1 MKITGTCS
9 RYQYQRM
16 LVGKLF
22 VNGVEVTPGG
32 GSSSVSWTDI
42 TGKPPTFPPTI
53 GTTATTALAGN
64 TQLLALGTTAATAA
78 AGNHSHEAATTTK
91 LGFLKMAA
99 AQDNSTATDVAGIV
113 ADFNRVLSKLKAAG
127 LMAAA

>member
-32 GSSSVSWTDI
+32 GSSSASWTDI
-42 TGKPPTFPPTI
+42 SGKPSTFPPTI
-53 GTTATTALAGN
+53 GSTS
-64 TQLLALGTTAATAA
+64 ATAA
-78 AGNHSHEAATTTK
+78 AGNHTHDAATASK
-91 LGFLKMAA
+91 LGFVKMAA
-99 AQDNSTATDVAGIV
+99 AQANSTATDVAGLV
-113 ADFNRVLSKLKAAG
+113 TDFNALLAKLKAAG
-127 LMAAA
+127 QMA